1 MREPC
6 VESTDVHAYP
16 DDLAAAVTSRW
27 NAPEVLGGLTPRPS
41 STPPSGDVLRLLLS
55 TCFQASLLQEESRPL
70 HFRLLLHPPEGL
82 DPSGGPPDSLHRLV
96 FAGLRPFGP
105 QELRRLAPA
114 ADFHRSLV
122 GVNLYPE
129 GPRVWGIAHSGE
141 RWLNAFFGGRKA
153 EDPLPDA
160 PVVHVNGPGRI
171 GVYRGSTH
179 VVTLSDGCLHS
190 PVADAFG
197 SSWMP
202 GLFARTRAGLLEQH
216 AAARSRAGVRWAPL
230 GRTFVRTLYRHIMRR
245 IVGTVR
251 DSGHGGTVVYI
262 PEEFGGQL
270 LEPNPYLT
278 LRYPFVEEEPRERMR
293 TLLLRSMNALAEVAY
308 DPAWPDRAVGWQE
321 YVVNNH
327 LTVLRVE
334 EAIFEVASLIAGLAA
349 VDGAVILSSRHEI
362 LGFGAIIA
370 GDVDRIDDV
379 VQALDAD
386 GHRAVP
392 LRGEGI
398 GTRHRALY
406 RLCREL
412 RGAVGIVVSQDG
424 HVQVVTWHN
433 GAVTCWNQ
441 AASGLTA
448 L

>member
-1 MREPC
+1 MNEPL
-6 VESTDVHAYP
+6 VESRDVHAYP
-16 DDLAAAVTSRW
+16 DDLAAEVAAGW
-27 NAPEVLGGLTPRPS
+27 NAPEVLGGLTPRES
-41 STPPSGDVLRLLLS
+41 ASPPPGDVLRLLLS
-55 TCFQASLLQEESRPL
+55 TCFQASLLREEGRPL
-70 HFRLLLHPPEGL
+70 QFRLLLHPPEGI

-114 ADFHRSLV
+114 TDFYRSLV
-122 GVNLYPE
+122 GVGAYPE
-129 GPRVWGIAHSGE
+129 GLRVWGIAHSGE

-160 PVVHVNGPGRI
+160 LVVRVNGPGRL
-171 GVYRGSTH
+171 GVYRGSAH
-179 VVTLSDGCLHS
+179 VATLSDGCLYS

-202 GLFARTRAGLLEQH
+202 GLFAKTRAEFLEQH
-216 AAARSRAGVRWAPL
+216 AAARAQAGGRWAPL
-230 GRTFVRTLYRHIMRR
+230 DRTFLRAPFRHIMRR

-251 DSGHGGTVVYI
+251 DSGHGGTVVYV
-262 PEEFGGQL
+262 PEEFGREL
-270 LEPNPYLT
+270 LGPNRYLT
-278 LRYPFVEEEPRERMR
+278 LRYPFAEEEPRERMR
-293 TLLLRSMNALAEVAY
+293 TLLLRSMNTLAEVAY
-308 DPAWPDRAVGWQE
+308 DPAQPDRAVGWEE
-321 YVVNNH
+321 YVVSNH
-327 LTVLRVE
+327 LAVLRVE
-334 EAIFEVASLIAGLAA
+334 EAIFEVATLIAGLAA
-349 VDGAVILSSRHEI
+349 VDGAVILTSRHEI

-370 GDVDRIDDV
+370 GDVDKIDDV

-392 LRGEGI
+392 LRGAGV

-441 AASGLTA
+441 AASGLLA
-448 L
+448 P